1 MIARSMTLT
10 CLWCIQIGKGD
21 VFNFT
26 FRIGTFQESLMVIA
40 IVDRT
45 AIDHKAARIDTM
57 HAPIRLYWSLGLG
70 Y

>member
-1 MIARSMTLT
+1 MFLT
-10 CLWCIQIGKGD
+10 
-21 VFNFT
+21 FT